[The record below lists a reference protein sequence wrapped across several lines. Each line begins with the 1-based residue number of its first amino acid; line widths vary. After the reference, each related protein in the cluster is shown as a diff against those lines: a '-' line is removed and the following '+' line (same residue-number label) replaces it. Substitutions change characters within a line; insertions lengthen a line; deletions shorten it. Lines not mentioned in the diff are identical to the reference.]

1 MIWKFLYIIRFSNV
15 FQKLA
20 TTPTFPA
27 NQKMQHKFKNFA
39 GYLSVKRAQLQVS
52 LLVSFWNTFTF
63 FFWFVSLFSLLFL
76 FCFTVFYCCRL
87 YSLRLLSCVFC
98 LCPIC
103 RELRWLNFVRFPQS
117 ISSIY
122 VKFQFLCQFQFF
134 ISLACGPFFLIGTVY
149 GTYT

>member
-1 MIWKFLYIIRFSNV
+1 MIWKFLYIIRLSNV

-27 NQKMQHKFKNFA
+27 NQIMQHEFKNFA
-39 GYLSVKRAQLQVS
+39 GYLSVKRTQLQVS

-63 FFWFVSLFSLLFL
+63 FWFVSLLFL

-134 ISLACGPFFLIGTVY
+134 IFLACGPFFLIGTVY